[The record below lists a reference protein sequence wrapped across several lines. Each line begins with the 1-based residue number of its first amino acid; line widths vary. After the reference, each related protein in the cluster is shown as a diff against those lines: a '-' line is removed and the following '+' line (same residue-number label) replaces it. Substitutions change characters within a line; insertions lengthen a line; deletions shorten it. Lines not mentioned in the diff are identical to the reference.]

1 MPRFTDKK
9 ILQRQLNA
17 IIWQLLLT
25 PLSEPIPFENLAIN
39 NLLEDLFTLL
49 QALESFR
56 YLQRRVYG
64 SAGRLSSGD
73 NIEIIQQFLNYPT
86 SAFLANFRM
95 RQESFL
101 ALVELL
107 TIRGGD
113 NWFHNTSQSA
123 ANLTSGRPIL
133 IQVAVALYILGS
145 ANTSFERV
153 CMKLNIGKGTSQVYL
168 WRTID
173 LLFTLLPEF
182 IQWPSTELR
191 RQQRLHNDDLF
202 TDCIGYLDG
211 SEIPLRDRPS
221 QDPEAYFSRKK
232 IYGFNLQAVCNDYGQ
247 FIYAYMGH
255 IASTH
260 DSTAFKAS
268 SLYRDRQKLLND
280 SEYLLADKAYQL
292 DKHLITP
299 FKQPYPHH
307 SQYSTF
313 NKAHSRQ
320 RIRIEHAF
328 GVLKSRWASLKGG
341 LPIRI
346 RSRSIQKD
354 HNRVIRW
361 TIACLVLHNF
371 LLQRGEEDNWLD
383 IEDDGEDD
391 QELSPAIINDNPE
404 LRQIGE
410 QRRAILYQKLQDLA
424 LSSL

>member
-1 MPRFTDKK
+1 
-9 ILQRQLNA
+9 
-17 IIWQLLLT
+17 
-25 PLSEPIPFENLAIN
+25 
-39 NLLEDLFTLL
+39 
-49 QALESFR
+49 
-56 YLQRRVYG
+56 
-64 SAGRLSSGD
+64 
-73 NIEIIQQFLNYPT
+73 
-86 SAFLANFRM
+86 
-95 RQESFL
+95 
-101 ALVELL
+101 
-107 TIRGGD
+107 
-113 NWFHNTSQSA
+113 
-123 ANLTSGRPIL
+123 
-133 IQVAVALYILGS
+133 
-145 ANTSFERV
+145 
-153 CMKLNIGKGTSQVYL
+153 
-168 WRTID
+168 
-173 LLFTLLPEF
+173 
-182 IQWPSTELR
+182 
-191 RQQRLHNDDLF
+191 
-202 TDCIGYLDG
+202 
-211 SEIPLRDRPS
+211 
-221 QDPEAYFSRKK
+221 
-232 IYGFNLQAVCNDYGQ
+232 
-247 FIYAYMGH
+247 MGH

>member
-153 CMKLNIGKGTSQVYL
+153 RMKLNIGKGTSQVYL
-168 WRTID
+168 
-173 LLFTLLPEF
+173 
-182 IQWPSTELR
+182 
-191 RQQRLHNDDLF
+191 
-202 TDCIGYLDG
+202 
-211 SEIPLRDRPS
+211 
-221 QDPEAYFSRKK
+221 
-232 IYGFNLQAVCNDYGQ
+232 
-247 FIYAYMGH
+247 
-255 IASTH
+255 
-260 DSTAFKAS
+260 
-268 SLYRDRQKLLND
+268 
-280 SEYLLADKAYQL
+280 
-292 DKHLITP
+292 
-299 FKQPYPHH
+299 
-307 SQYSTF
+307 
-313 NKAHSRQ
+313 
-320 RIRIEHAF
+320 
-328 GVLKSRWASLKGG
+328 
-341 LPIRI
+341 
-346 RSRSIQKD
+346 
-354 HNRVIRW
+354 
-361 TIACLVLHNF
+361 
-371 LLQRGEEDNWLD
+371 
-383 IEDDGEDD
+383 
-391 QELSPAIINDNPE
+391 
-404 LRQIGE
+404 
-410 QRRAILYQKLQDLA
+410 
-424 LSSL
+424 